1 MIENDLLFPWL
12 NPNLHAMR
20 DQLKDLNN
28 CQAMSKARKLKQ
40 MIQRHPVASVFLG
53 TFIITGF
60 LPFFLFLAFVAGSS
74 VFVLF
79 SLLLFQGGV
88 LALGMLCLLGMF
100 VPIVLFGTKV
110 TAFVFIIYLIITTVL
125 RVAHVLT
132 DIIVWLPSTILKK
145 ASQKCH
151 DLLPCLGEGVRVEF
165 YRRRSSFFGLWFIS
179 GKAVDTNGKNT
190 KDCARMYCKLTGNFR
205 DKLKAVN
212 SRTY

>member
-1 MIENDLLFPWL
+1 MIESDLLFPWL

-74 VFVLF
+74 LFVLF

-151 DLLPCLGEGVRVEF
+151 DLLPCIGEGVRVEF
-165 YRRRSSFFGLWFIS
+165 YRRRSSFFGL
-179 GKAVDTNGKNT
+179 
-190 KDCARMYCKLTGNFR
+190 
-205 DKLKAVN
+205 
-212 SRTY
+212 

>member
-1 MIENDLLFPWL
+1 MIESDLLFPWL

-151 DLLPCLGEGVRVEF
+151 DLLPCIGEGVRVEF
-165 YRRRSSFFGLWFIS
+165 YRRRSSFFGL
-179 GKAVDTNGKNT
+179 
-190 KDCARMYCKLTGNFR
+190 
-205 DKLKAVN
+205 
-212 SRTY
+212 

>member
-1 MIENDLLFPWL
+1 MIESDLLFPWL

-165 YRRRSSFFGLWFIS
+165 YRRRSSFFGL
-179 GKAVDTNGKNT
+179 
-190 KDCARMYCKLTGNFR
+190 
-205 DKLKAVN
+205 
-212 SRTY
+212 

>member
-1 MIENDLLFPWL
+1 MIESDLLFPWL

-28 CQAMSKARKLKQ
+28 CLAMSKARKLKQ

-165 YRRRSSFFGLWFIS
+165 YRRRSSFFGL
-179 GKAVDTNGKNT
+179 
-190 KDCARMYCKLTGNFR
+190 
-205 DKLKAVN
+205 
-212 SRTY
+212 

>member
-1 MIENDLLFPWL
+1 MIESDLLFPWL

-53 TFIITGF
+53 TFIVTGF

-79 SLLLFQGGV
+79 SILLFQGGV

-100 VPIVLFGTKV
+100 VPIVLFATKI
-110 TAFVFIIYLIITTVL
+110 TALVYIIYLTIATVL
-125 RVAHVLT
+125 RVAHILT
-132 DIIVWLPSTILKK
+132 DIIVLLPSTVLKK

-151 DLLPCLGEGVRVEF
+151 DVFPCLGEGVNV
-165 YRRRSSFFGLWFIS
+165 
-179 GKAVDTNGKNT
+179 
-190 KDCARMYCKLTGNFR
+190 
-205 DKLKAVN
+205 
-212 SRTY
+212 

>member
-1 MIENDLLFPWL
+1 MIESDLLFPWL

-28 CQAMSKARKLKQ
+28 CQAISKARKLKQ

-165 YRRRSSFFGLWFIS
+165 YRRRSSFFGL
-179 GKAVDTNGKNT
+179 
-190 KDCARMYCKLTGNFR
+190 
-205 DKLKAVN
+205 
-212 SRTY
+212 

>member
-1 MIENDLLFPWL
+1 MIESDLLFPWL
-12 NPNLHAMR
+12 SPNLHAMR

-28 CQAMSKARKLKQ
+28 CQAMSKARKLKY

-53 TFIITGF
+53 TFIVTGF
-60 LPFFLFLAFVAGSS
+60 LPFFLFLAFVVGSS

-100 VPIVLFGTKV
+100 VPIVLFGTKI
-110 TAFVFIIYLIITTVL
+110 TALVYIIYLIIATFL

-151 DLLPCLGEGVRVEF
+151 DLSPSIGEAVIVEM
-165 YRRRSSFFGLWFIS
+165 YRRSSSFFGRL
-179 GKAVDTNGKNT
+179 
-190 KDCARMYCKLTGNFR
+190 
-205 DKLKAVN
+205 
-212 SRTY
+212 

>member
-1 MIENDLLFPWL
+1 MIESDLLFPWL

-53 TFIITGF
+53 TFIVTGF

-79 SLLLFQGGV
+79 SILLFQGGV

-100 VPIVLFGTKV
+100 VPIVLFATKI
-110 TAFVFIIYLIITTVL
+110 TALVYIIYLTIATVL
-125 RVAHVLT
+125 RVAHILT
-132 DIIVWLPSTILKK
+132 DIIVLLPSTVLKK

-151 DLLPCLGEGVRVEF
+151 DVFPCLGEGVTVELN
-165 YRRRSSFFGLWFIS
+165 RRSSSFFG
-179 GKAVDTNGKNT
+179 
-190 KDCARMYCKLTGNFR
+190 
-205 DKLKAVN
+205 
-212 SRTY
+212 

>member
-1 MIENDLLFPWL
+1 MIESDLLFPWL

-40 MIQRHPVASVFLG
+40 MIQRHPVAAVFLG
-53 TFIITGF
+53 TFIVTGF

-79 SLLLFQGGV
+79 SILLFQGGV

-100 VPIVLFGTKV
+100 VPIVLFATKI
-110 TAFVFIIYLIITTVL
+110 TALVYIIYLTIATVL
-125 RVAHVLT
+125 RVAHILT
-132 DIIVWLPSTILKK
+132 DIIVWLPSTVLKK

-151 DLLPCLGEGVRVEF
+151 DLYYFLGEGVRVELN
-165 YRRRSSFFGLWFIS
+165 RRSSSFFW
-179 GKAVDTNGKNT
+179 
-190 KDCARMYCKLTGNFR
+190 
-205 DKLKAVN
+205 
-212 SRTY
+212 

>member
-1 MIENDLLFPWL
+1 MIESDLLFPWL

-28 CQAMSKARKLKQ
+28 CQAMSKVRKLRH

-53 TFIITGF
+53 TFIVTGF
-60 LPFFLFLAFVAGSS
+60 LPFFLFLAFVVGSS

-88 LALGMLCLLGMF
+88 LALGMLCLLGLF
-100 VPIVLFGTKV
+100 VPIVLFGTKI
-110 TAFVFIIYLIITTVL
+110 TALVYIIYLIIATFL

-132 DIIVWLPSTILKK
+132 DIIVWFPSTILKK

-151 DLLPCLGEGVRVEF
+151 DLFPSIGEAVIVEM
-165 YRRRSSFFGLWFIS
+165 YRRSSSFFGRLWFLS
-179 GKAVDTNGKNT
+179 GKAVDTNGNNT
-190 KDCARMYCKLTGNFR
+190 TDCLANRLPGISGTNWKL
-205 DKLKAVN
+205 
-212 SRTY
+212 